1 MLRYLALLLA
11 CLCLILAIIGIVLPG
26 LPTVPFLLLAA
37 WFSARSSPRLH
48 QWLHRHAVFGKLL
61 VDWET
66 NKSISRRSKVIAVLM
81 LLLSYAVMLF
91 RVEHVWLLISVAL
104 LFLAVATFLISRPE
118 PNRSDKS
125 DKSP

>member
-11 CLCLILAIIGIVLPG
+11 CLFLILAIIGIFLPG

-48 QWLHRHAVFGKLL
+48 QWLHHHAVFGKLL

-81 LLLSYAVMLF
+81 LLLSYAVMLL
-91 RVEHVWLLISVAL
+91 RVEHVWMLTGVAL
-104 LFLAVATFLISRPE
+104 LFVAVAIFLISRPE
-118 PNRSDKS
+118 PDRSDKS
-125 DKSP
+125 R

>member
-1 MLRYLALLLA
+1 MSRYLALLLA
-11 CLCLILAIIGIVLPG
+11 CLCLILANIGIVLPG

-104 LFLAVATFLISRPE
+104 LFLAIATFLISRPE

>member
-26 LPTVPFLLLAA
+26 LPTVPFLFLAA

-66 NKSISRRSKVIAVLM
+66 NKSISRRSKVIVVLM

-118 PNRSDKS
+118 PNSADKS
-125 DKSP
+125 S